1 MMNVIIQE
9 TGETKTLCAV
19 RGGRDDT
26 TYFISVHG
34 GFINGDFTYVKERKA
49 CMCSQDTYDR
59 WKKACQDNDGL
70 EERIEELV
78 EMYGADEVDDALD
91 NDFPMDLEDHAQAV
105 HKWLDEVFGIV
116 TIKISKDF
124 GDWVGI
130 ERFRWDVYVAEI
142 EKAAREVVGRRMT
155 IHTVFIDHGDSE
167 ILVEDVW
174 DEETRREIMDIFDRV
189 DASDERFYHEEAK
202 SVETSN

>member
-1 MMNVIIQE
+1 MDVIIQE
-9 TGETKTLCAV
+9 TGEKKTLCAV

-26 TYFISVHG
+26 TDFISGTG
-34 GFINGDFTYVKERKA
+34 GFENGDFIYDDDLEVY
-49 CMCSQDTYDR
+49 MCSQDAYD
-59 WKKACQDNDGL
+59 WWEKVISDNERL
-70 EERIEELV
+70 EERIAELK
-78 EMYGADEVDDALD
+78 ERYGSDAVRDALD
-91 NDFPMDLEDHAQAV
+91 AVVRVDWEDYAEEV
-105 HKWLDEVFGIV
+105 NGRLDEVFGIV

-130 ERFRWDVYVAEI
+130 ERFRWDVYAAEI

-155 IHTVFIDHGDSE
+155 IHTDFVDYGDSE
-167 ILVEDVW
+167 ILVEGVW
-174 DEETRREIMDIFDRV
+174 DEETRREIEEIFDRV